1 MTIQEMLDKLET
13 LKTQVGGDI
22 EVAMCVGKSIGYVS
36 DVREVR
42 LTNNDHD
49 IEDGV
54 PAIIGYI

>member
-13 LKTQVGGDI
+13 LKAQVGGDT
-22 EVAMCVGKSIGYVS
+22 EVAICMGDYVS
-36 DVREVR
+36 DVLAVR
-42 LTNNDHD
+42 LTDNDYD